1 MGECVGVWVK
11 IKIVHKVEVDVE
23 YTFEVDMRVA
33 FRAPNEIGK
42 MFPFKDN
49 LKKVEQKSLVVYKIK
64 CETCGECYIGKCE
77 RILLHRIK
85 EHNYNGQDNKRKT
98 AISTHKEKY
107 PGHVI
112 DANNIEI
119 IDRADTN
126 FKLMLKEMLHINK
139 LKSSLNTQ
147 HAASY
152 KQKTGDD
159 KFKSQLNTIIIARK
173 V

>member
-1 MGECVGVWVK
+1 M
-11 IKIVHKVEVDVE
+11 
-23 YTFEVDMRVA
+23 
-33 FRAPNEIGK
+33 
-42 MFPFKDN
+42 
-49 LKKVEQKSLVVYKIK
+49 VYKIK

-98 AISTHKEKY
+98 ALSTHKEKY

-139 LKSSLNTQ
+139 LKPSLNTQ

-159 KFKSQLNTIIIARK
+159 MFKSQLNTIIIARK